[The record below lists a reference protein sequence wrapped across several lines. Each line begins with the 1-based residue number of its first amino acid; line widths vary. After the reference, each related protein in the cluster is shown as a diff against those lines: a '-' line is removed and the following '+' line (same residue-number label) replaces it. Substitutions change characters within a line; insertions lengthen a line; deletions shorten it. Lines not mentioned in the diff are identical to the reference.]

1 MKHINPISSLAFLI
15 VLYVSRNAIPYA
27 AYLLMVLLFSFTV
40 YQLVNF
46 NKIVQAL
53 KKTTKLFFPVILL
66 IFIEIIALFGTVFP
80 FHGRSID
87 IIKDIIF
94 ISVFLFLLSY
104 NIQSKEDFRQFI
116 EKIGKYFILFT
127 VVVSLLGLWKFFY
140 SPQIISYKYVDEIR
154 CFKWGSSLVSDYNFF
169 SLFLL
174 NGLAFGLYAILHLPE
189 RIKYKTLFLL
199 ALQLII
205 TTGVFSGSR
214 RFLFCL
220 GFFFIVSFLLL
231 IPFMFKKI
239 FSNRF
244 TYKYLLRFL
253 ALSLLNLAIV
263 YSFLSYFPLISEK
276 AEKIFFIDA
285 HKTSINIVSVSSRIN
300 SVASFRFIK
309 VHSITKQLSDLNKK
323 EIVSVTSSRK
333 ELWVLGGKIY
343 REYTVLQK
351 MFGKG
356 FTFFEIFKKETGR
369 FLYPHHLFL
378 SVLLFSGIL
387 GLTIYIAVLLW
398 SSMIYLFH
406 LKNLK
411 ILFFLFVINFI
422 FGFFSFTEF
431 FGATFYSI
439 LMVLPLLYRYLYKYE
454 KNIPIPVP

>member
-1 MKHINPISSLAFLI
+1 VKHINPISSLAFLI